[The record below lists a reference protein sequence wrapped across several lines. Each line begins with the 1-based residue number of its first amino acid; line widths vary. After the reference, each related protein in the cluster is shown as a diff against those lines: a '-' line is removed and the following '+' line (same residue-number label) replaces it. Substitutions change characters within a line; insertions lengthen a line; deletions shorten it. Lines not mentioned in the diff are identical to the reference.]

1 MKVEIDDKT
10 RGLILGWPG
19 WDDNSIAKLR
29 GELEKHEPFGSRSDF
44 LDSLMLALRRWTE
57 TPGNKRRKTDN
68 AQACDSPDRAKKDTK
83 ASDTVTRG
91 DLLEDYRKG
100 SSGTSPVDLLQTE
113 ITRIVNQTKSTN
125 EDTPAPFIFLLQ
137 STGYGKTRA
146 VIELAK
152 KRSVVYLIWK
162 SLDGSWQVPPIL
174 NTVREEVERAV
185 DRPKKEKIWIKFI
198 EAIKHV
204 IQNTGLNAS
213 KLYDSQIT
221 EEGALG
227 DFYEKVRTAYNTIAS
242 PSIDTPTKAC
252 IKSPGGFQTAGYP
265 KRNEAN
271 ATPTSPSAKKQPGS
285 AGSSNSSGSNRS
297 GVSFRG
303 HAQYNPKTPITENSL
318 VVCMD
323 EVSALNDEAYRA
335 YRRAAKQTSVLSIFV
350 DTSASICQLAPMNDH
365 SSSAGNLGK
374 LSRPLFS
381 LRNFDVHWKKQN
393 REEEGSNAYYENL
406 FRMGRPRW
414 NSYLNAG
421 KSVQDLIDL
430 ATDLLT
436 VNKGIKD
443 STELKERSK
452 VKVRSS
458 ALKKSGNEEQLKLI
472 KEYVSPNMIAIF
484 ATRFSLGSASKI
496 APLLAKHSLATVM
509 YVSNDRS
516 KVHVAYPSEP
526 ILAEVSAKYTS
537 DMNQRK
543 KVLAHVYA
551 AFNNTTTLLDPPLG
565 QTGEMCAAALLGYA
579 MDEIRILKGEK
590 HMSSPVLL
598 SDLLV
603 SLDCYEASDSTFDEA
618 KNWEVNCTHF
628 MRPDWDISKEDLKM
642 MWERHM
648 AFYVADGCP
657 GLDMLLSIRRIQDKR
672 FASFRVQVKNYSS
685 KIYKGHRQDIM
696 DKLWPEKCMPY
707 SKNPEENANEIP
719 ENKLWLLDSVN
730 LLLSVGMVE
739 KVARFRALV
748 AQKTDKPT
756 AKKNQKAKAKHT
768 DDKTTAK
775 KRKKVKAKDKKAKA
789 KDTETNNELVA
800 NKSEKVKSE
809 AKKTEAKKG
818 DSREFKV
825 TGGRFVLEVATHF
838 PCNDV
843 EAENEDLHKT
853 SKILSEICAKDKEA
867 ITFLDEHFALDEMR
881 SEHERLASGL

>member
-1 MKVEIDDKT
+1 MASVTGTSSKRETPQVQTINVDKLNVWIENMDIEIDDKIKQ
-10 RGLILGWPG
+10 RILGWTD
-19 WDDNSIAKLR
+19 WDDNGIAKLR
-29 GELEKHEPFGSRSDF
+29 GELEKREFSPHILGA
-44 LDSLMLALRRWTE
+44 LMPTLRCWTK

-68 AQACDSPDRAKKDTK
+68 VQACDSPDRAKKDAK
-83 ASDTVTRG
+83 ASNAVTRR

-113 ITRIVNQTKSTN
+113 IITIVNQTKSTFD
-125 EDTPAPFIFLLQ
+125 DTPAPFIYLLQ

-162 SLDGSWQVPPIL
+162 SLDGSWQIPPIL
-174 NTVREEVERAV
+174 NNVREEVERAS

-198 EAIKHV
+198 ETIKQV
-204 IQNTGLNAS
+204 IQNDYTNARE
-213 KLYDSQIT
+213 LCYSQIT
-221 EEGALG
+221 REGALG
-227 DFYEKVRTAYNTIAS
+227 NFYEKVMTKYNTIAS
-242 PSIDTPTKAC
+242 PSIDTPTKPC
-252 IKSPGGFQTAGYP
+252 IKSLGGSHKAGNP
-265 KRNEAN
+265 KRNEAS
-271 ATPTSPSAKKQPGS
+271 ATPTSLSAKKRPGS
-285 AGSSNSSGSNRS
+285 AGSSNSSGSDKS
-297 GVSFRG
+297 IVSFKD

-323 EVSALNDEAYRA
+323 EVSALSDEAYRA

-350 DTSASICQLAPMNDH
+350 DTSASIFQLAPMNDH
-365 SSSAGNLGK
+365 SSSEGNLGR

-381 LRNFDVHWKKQN
+381 LRNFDVHWKKGN
-393 REEEGSNAYYENL
+393 REEEGSTAYYRNL

-414 NSYLNAG
+414 NSYLNSG

-430 ATDLLT
+430 ATNLLT
-436 VNKGIKD
+436 VNRGVED
-443 STELKERSK
+443 STELKECSR
-452 VKVRSS
+452 VKVRTS
-458 ALKKSGNEEQLKLI
+458 ALKESGNKEQLKLI

-484 ATRFSLGSASKI
+484 AIRFSLGSASKV

-509 YVSNDRS
+509 YVSDDRS

-537 DMNQRK
+537 KMNQRK

-551 AFNNTTTLLDPPLG
+551 AFNNATTLLDPPLG

-579 MDEIRILKGEK
+579 MDEIRIQKGK
-590 HMSSPVLL
+590 IYMSSPVLL

-603 SLDCYEASDSTFDEA
+603 SLDCYEASDSTFHET

-657 GLDMLLSIRRIQDKR
+657 GLDMLLSIRHIKDKR

-696 DKLWPEKCMPY
+696 DKLLPGKCMPY
-707 SKNPEENANEIP
+707 AKIPEKNANEMP
-719 ENKLWLLDSVN
+719 ENILWLDSVN

-739 KVARFRALV
+739 KDARFRAFD
-748 AQKTDKPT
+748 AQKT
-756 AKKNQKAKAKHT
+756 
-768 DDKTTAK
+768 DKTTAK
-775 KRKKVKAKDKKAKA
+775 KRKKAKA
-789 KDTETNNELVA
+789 KE
-800 NKSEKVKSE
+800 
-809 AKKTEAKKG
+809 KTEAKKG
-818 DSREFKV
+818 DSRALKD

-843 EAENEDLHKT
+843 EADNKDLHET
-853 SKILSEICAKDKEA
+853 SKLLSEICAKDKEA

-881 SEHERLASGL
+881 NEHETLASGRQGTY